1 MLGRTG
7 TIFAAGAAVAAM
19 TFAAPAMAE
28 DLTDGFAEFGVVVEA
43 AELETTRGMDI
54 EDDFED
60 IFTAISIGNTADG
73 DGTRTNEISG
83 NAFRGASGI
92 ATVIQNAG
100 DNVII
105 QTATVVNVSFVD

>member
-7 TIFAAGAAVAAM
+7 KIFAAGAAVAAM
-19 TFAAPAMAE
+19 TFAAPAMAG

-54 EDDFED
+54 DEDFDA
-60 IFTAISIGNTADG
+60 IFDAVIDNSFADG
-73 DGTRTNEISG
+73 DGTRTNVISDD
-83 NAFRGASGI
+83 AFRGASGI